1 MYESS
6 ITSRQKD
13 YTDFFRAMT
22 YRNKEEMLAVLGTV
36 ESNNFLQQLE
46 KDTKMFN
53 KRLTNFFE
61 DYINL
66 N

>member
-1 MYESS
+1 
-6 ITSRQKD
+6 
-13 YTDFFRAMT
+13 MT
-22 YRNKEEMLAVLGTV
+22 YRNKEEMLAFLGTV

-66 N
+66 NWNFESINKIYNT